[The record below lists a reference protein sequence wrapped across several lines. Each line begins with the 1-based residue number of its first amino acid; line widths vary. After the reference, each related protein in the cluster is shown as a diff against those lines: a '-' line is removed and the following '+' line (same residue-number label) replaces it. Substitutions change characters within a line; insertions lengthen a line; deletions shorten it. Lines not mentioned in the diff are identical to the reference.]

1 MNTTVQTTAESFVY
15 QLKRAADNHQNVRFH
30 FSDTHHVTVL
40 GTHGRYHCHDIS
52 IDSLAKARPSDYQ
65 VEVLS
70 DSCTEIKNAAQYG
83 RPLQELMWRTAYS
96 ISAGALLPGCN
107 RDDVIKLNEWPNLT
121 RLSRSPNICRI
132 AALFS
137 ARPTSI
143 ELAARILAVPLEEL
157 FQFYSAAAYAGY
169 TTAINKPAETLR
181 LKPHRRQSLIK
192 KLMVR
197 LTQTG

>member
-1 MNTTVQTTAESFVY
+1 MNNTVLATEDTFVY
-15 QLKRAADNHQNVRFH
+15 QLKRASDNGQNVIFH
-30 FSDTHHVTVL
+30 FSDTRNVTVL
-40 GTHGRYHCHDIS
+40 GSQGRYFSDGLTP
-52 IDSLAKARPSDYQ
+52 DSLARARPSDYR
-65 VEVLS
+65 VELLQ
-70 DSCTEIKNAAQYG
+70 DSSTEIKNAAQYG
-83 RPLQELMWRTAYS
+83 RPLKELMWRTAYS
-96 ISAGALLPGCN
+96 VSAGSLLPGCH

-157 FQFYSAAAYAGY
+157 FQFYSAAAYSGY
-169 TTAINKPAETLR
+169 TTAVNRPAETPR